1 MTRRPIL
8 PAGRVFQYMRP
19 MIETTLAGAIE
30 RQARAVTIDQ
40 WFDDQHVIDD
50 CRRKLAILDREQEQ

>member
-1 MTRRPIL
+1 MSRPIL

-30 RQARAVTIDQ
+30 RQSQAVTLAQ
-40 WFDDQHVIDD
+40 WFEDQRTIDD
-50 CRRKLAILDREQEQ
+50 CRRKLAILDRREQ